1 MEKSLRT
8 FCKKMIIFVIIFAI
22 YQLVVTFSCRKYP
35 MHVYDTDYATYVQ
48 QRDYVSKNND
58 YNRVIFIGDSLAKAA
73 YYPPKL
79 SDDSYNLAL
88 SGISPIEMYY
98 NLKAYFEGNEPPK
111 YIFISFSPYHFLACD
126 RLWERSIYFHYYSDD
141 ILNDIF
147 KEASDYKNSEDIL
160 IRNKNWEMLQY
171 KIYSFTKY
179 SKAVIGS
186 LLDDRF
192 ERNKKIYDTVSI
204 KRGQNYIGTLQYSD
218 EISTEADYREFKA
231 KDILDGYLRKII
243 DLCIQNN
250 IEVIIEMP
258 PMNDASYYACTEVY
272 LQGVLDYLAEIQ
284 KDYPDITVNTNREHW
299 DNSYFGDSMH
309 LNERGVERYTDYLL
323 EKYNNIFG

>member
-1 MEKSLRT
+1 MEKSFKI
-8 FCKKMIIFVIIFAI
+8 FCKKALIFVIIFI
-22 YQLVVTFSCRKYP
+22 MYQLIVMAACRMFP
-35 MHVYDTDYATYVQ
+35 MHVYDIDYATYAQ
-48 QRDYVSKNND
+48 QRDYISKNHD
-58 YNRVIFIGDSLAKAA
+58 YNRVIFAGDSLAKAA
-73 YYPPKL
+73 YYPQKL
-79 SDDSYNLAL
+79 SEDSYNLAL

-98 NLKAYFEGNEPPK
+98 NLKAYFKNNELPK
-111 YIFISFSPYHFLACD
+111 YIFISFSPYHLLICD

-141 ILNDIF
+141 IVNDVF
-147 KEASDYKNSEDIL
+147 EEASNYEDTEDVL
-160 IRNKNWEMLQY
+160 IRNKEWELFQY
-171 KIYSFTKY
+171 KVYSFAKY

-186 LLDDRF
+186 VLDDRF
-192 ERNKKIYDTVSI
+192 EQNNKIYDTVSEH
-204 KRGQNYIGTLQYSD
+204 RGQKFNGTLPYSD
-218 EISTEADYREFKA
+218 DISTEADFREFNA